1 MKFKFALVTLVLA
14 FLSTIGYS
22 QDKIFRRDGKVIDVK
37 IKNVGVVNIIY
48 VKMSNV
54 TGPEYSIPKSDVE
67 KIKYENGS
75 EETFKQEATIEETN
89 NGGGGLW
96 RNNNPYVFMPNVL
109 AFAPIQL
116 TENGIAGVSMSFE
129 HAIDKNGILSLYLP
143 LILEFNTN
151 TPGNTNNS
159 DPMVYFMPGIK
170 IYPTGSFG
178 IAKYAIGPSIVFAD
192 GEKTGLGYDA
202 SGNPTSYLAQSHFL
216 LGMMLNQSINVNP
229 TPHFYLGSEFGFG
242 YTYIDKVGG
251 VKQGVGGLVQ
261 FSIKLGYRFGAKV
274 GPKPIDESHSR

>member
-1 MKFKFALVTLVLA
+1 MKLKFAFVTLVFAL
-14 FLSTIGYS
+14 LSTIGYS
-22 QDKIFRRDGKVIDVK
+22 QDKIYKRDGRVLEVK
-37 IKNVGVVNIIY
+37 IKNVGIVNIIY
-48 VKMSNV
+48 VKMSNI
-54 TGPEYSIPKSDVE
+54 TGPEYSVPKSEVE

-75 EETFKQEATIEETN
+75 EETFKPDATYVDNN

-116 TENGIAGVSMSFE
+116 TENGIAGVSLSYE
-129 HAIDKNGILSLYLP
+129 HAIDKNGILSFYLP

-159 DPMVYFMPGIK
+159 DPMLYFMPGIK

-178 IAKYAIGPSIVFAD
+178 MAKYAIGPSVVIAN
-192 GEKTGLGYDA
+192 GEKTGAGYDA
-202 SGNPTSYLAQSHFL
+202 SGNPISYMAKSHFL
-216 LGMMLNQSINVNP
+216 LGMMLNQSVNINP

-251 VKQGVGGLVQ
+251 VKQGVNGLVQ
-261 FSIKLGYRFGAKV
+261 FSIKIGYRYGAKV
-274 GPKPIDESHSR
+274 GPKVIDESHSK